1 MTNFDVGGL
10 FCGGIFSGGGN
21 FCGVLGFFYAVL
33 FFPRD
38 TPLTQQAVNCNE

>member
-1 MTNFDVGGL
+1 MWGAFFAGVFLAGE
-10 FCGGIFSGGGN
+10 GIFAG
-21 FCGVLGFFYAVL
+21 FWVFFYAVL